1 MADAPEAVQEMHE
14 ATHRRLFQNDVSR
27 KVDEKLKQDKNL
39 EERSWRAAEAEVAD
53 LAATMDEIAS
63 EMTRDKEREGEL
75 RTKVR
80 EMTRAQDR
88 IERRT
93 SELTRSMTMV
103 KLSGQDGA
111 GRVAKLEDGLA
122 ELVLEHD
129 AQAKDIT
136 AAEARL
142 EVLRSHVGDGTYNIE
157 SGPSVL
163 QGLDKDA
170 TLAHGIERK
179 HQVMRTRKRAL
190 GKAVVDVEKILNE
203 QTERHSELTS
213 QLAVAEMTL
222 KAMKSVL
229 AQGR

>member
-1 MADAPEAVQEMHE
+1 M
-14 ATHRRLFQNDVSR
+14 
-27 KVDEKLKQDKNL
+27 
-39 EERSWRAAEAEVAD
+39 
-53 LAATMDEIAS
+53 
-63 EMTRDKEREGEL
+63 
-75 RTKVR
+75 
-80 EMTRAQDR
+80 
-88 IERRT
+88 
-93 SELTRSMTMV
+93 
-103 KLSGQDGA
+103 
-111 GRVAKLEDGLA
+111 
-122 ELVLEHD
+122 
-129 AQAKDIT
+129 
-136 AAEARL
+136 
-142 EVLRSHVGDGTYNIE
+142 
-157 SGPSVL
+157 L